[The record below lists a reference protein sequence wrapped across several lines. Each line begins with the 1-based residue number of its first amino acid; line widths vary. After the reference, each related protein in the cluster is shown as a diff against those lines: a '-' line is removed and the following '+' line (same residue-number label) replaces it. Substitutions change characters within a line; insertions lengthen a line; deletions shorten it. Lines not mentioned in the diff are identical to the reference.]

1 MNILKRD
8 LEKEGFKDLEW
19 GKLEKVLDGEWDEN
33 VWEKIVGP
41 MLSKGDE
48 QEVSFVSVTLPRRAL
63 IVGTGGGR

>member
-1 MNILKRD
+1 MEKRMNVLKKD

-33 VWEKIVGP
+33 VWEKIVGG

-48 QEVSFVSVTLPRRAL
+48 QEVSFVSVAPQGAS
-63 IVGTGGGR
+63 

>member
-1 MNILKRD
+1 MNVLKHD

-33 VWEKIVGP
+33 VWGKIVGG

-48 QEVSFVSVTLPRRAL
+48 QEVSFVSVAPQGAS
-63 IVGTGGGR
+63 